1 MSGGRRLP
9 PLICAIFRTL
19 RANTQPASNQKKS
32 LTQLPHEIL
41 FVCIKNGPMAQGLLK
56 ACRSIWLSS
65 ISKKI
70 ADSSLRGCTK
80 AGLSY
85 QSAMLKVERGWAT

>member
-1 MSGGRRLP
+1 
-9 PLICAIFRTL
+9 
-19 RANTQPASNQKKS
+19 
-32 LTQLPHEIL
+32 
-41 FVCIKNGPMAQGLLK
+41 MAQGLLK